1 MRRTL
6 YLATIAGVLILTG
19 CGGGQPAAIN
29 TVAPTASS
37 KAPRSVANLTAFLA
51 EVGKLDVAKANPWE
65 RANEIC
71 DWFDQGDSL
80 AQIER
85 AEADV
90 IRRDWPSALDPYGRP
105 SIDQYNVQLLIWAAT
120 KYTCPEHVNKLTA

>member
-1 MRRTL
+1 MRRML
-6 YLATIAGVLILTG
+6 YLATIAGALILTG
-19 CGGGQPAAIN
+19 CSGGQPVATS

-37 KAPRSVANLTAFLA
+37 KAPRSVANLPAFLA
-51 EVGKLDVAKANPWE
+51 EVSKLDVAKAKPWE

-80 AQIER
+80 AQVEQ

-90 IRRDWPSALDPYGRP
+90 IRRDWPNALDPYGRP
-105 SIDQYNVQLLIWAAT
+105 AIDKYNVQILIWAAT
-120 KYTCPEHVNKLTA
+120 KYTCPEHANKLPA

>member
-1 MRRTL
+1 M
-6 YLATIAGVLILTG
+6 
-19 CGGGQPAAIN
+19 
-29 TVAPTASS
+29 APTASS